1 MPVELGILKRE
12 ARRTGRASVLDVIE
26 WRAPMPLWLFG
37 VLLLGL
43 CGCVLAIFALLPLS
57 RIADY
62 LAAHVFAWL
71 PYALR
76 PSSAAE
82 AGLRPALVVSTL
94 VGRVLIDGIAN
105 PIVEEFYFRG
115 YVLPR
120 LARFGRLAP
129 LIHTALFTLAH
140 FWQPHNYVT
149 IFVTVLPLTY
159 VTWWRRNIYLQMA
172 LHCLANTIGAVLAL
186 YSFLHM
192 S

>member
-1 MPVELGILKRE
+1 IGVTQSLSRLLALHLIPGLGIVTFYLGVAPVVASAGFPPEAALLLGFVLVGMPVELGILKRE

-76 PSSAAE
+76 P
-82 AGLRPALVVSTL
+82 
-94 VGRVLIDGIAN
+94 
-105 PIVEEFYFRG
+105 
-115 YVLPR
+115 
-120 LARFGRLAP
+120 
-129 LIHTALFTLAH
+129 
-140 FWQPHNYVT
+140 
-149 IFVTVLPLTY
+149 
-159 VTWWRRNIYLQMA
+159 
-172 LHCLANTIGAVLAL
+172 
-186 YSFLHM
+186 
-192 S
+192 